1 LYDLINALIIVTII
15 AANARRYYTIITLPG
30 PI

>member
-15 AANARRYYTIITLPG
+15 AANARRYYTII
-30 PI
+30 